1 MPHAPINRKIV
12 EIDAEGKV
20 VGRLASEIARILIG
34 KHKATYTP
42 NVDGGDIV
50 RVKNASKIRFTGNKL
65 DQKHYFNYSGYP
77 GGMKARRARD
87 VMEKNPTR
95 ILKSAVD
102 RMLPKN
108 TLRARRIKR
117 LTVVK

>member
-20 VGRLASEIARILIG
+20 VGRLASEIARLLMG

-42 NVDGGDIV
+42 NVDGGDLV
-50 RVKNASKIRFTGNKL
+50 RVKNASKISFTGNKL

-77 GGMKARRARD
+77 GGMKARKARD

-108 TLRARRIKR
+108 TLRARRMKR

>member
-1 MPHAPINRKIV
+1 MPHAPIHRKIV
-12 EIDAEGKV
+12 EIDADGKV
-20 VGRLASEIARILIG
+20 VGRLASEIARILMG
-34 KHKATYTP
+34 KHKATYSP
-42 NVDGGDIV
+42 NVDAGDIV
-50 RVKNASKIRFTGNKL
+50 RVKNAAKIRFTGNKL
-65 DQKHYFNYSGYP
+65 EQKHYFNYSGYP
-77 GGMKARRARD
+77 GGMKARRAKD

-95 ILKSAVD
+95 ILRSAVD